1 MSDVDSVCSSV
12 PLVSDSEDEVEIIG
26 PLRNAGPIDVL
37 QADGEATVY
46 VQATQM
52 MSFKH
57 WLS

>member
-1 MSDVDSVCSSV
+1 MCSSV
-12 PLVSDSEDEVEIIG
+12 PLVSDSQDEVEIIG